1 MLSGLAIDIVAKSGM
16 SSYALHTNWVV
27 TR

>member
-1 MLSGLAIDIVAKSGM
+1 MLSGLAIDIIAKSGM
-16 SSYALHTNWVV
+16 SSYAIYANWVV

>member
-1 MLSGLAIDIVAKSGM
+1 MLSGLAIDILAKSGM
-16 SSYALHTNWVV
+16 NSYAIYTNWVV